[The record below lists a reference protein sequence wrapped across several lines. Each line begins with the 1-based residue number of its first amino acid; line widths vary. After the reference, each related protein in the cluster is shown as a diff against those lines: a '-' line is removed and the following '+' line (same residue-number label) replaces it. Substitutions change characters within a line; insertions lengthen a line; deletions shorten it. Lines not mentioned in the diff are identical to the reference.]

1 MRQLWFPFALG
12 LCFQVATSAAA
23 VEPSAETVPEAVK
36 SITAKAIGGHLR
48 FLASDLMKGR
58 DTASSELRM
67 AGEYL
72 AAHLYG
78 AGAEPLGDQGAGPRS
93 FFQRFPLEVVSPR
106 EEGTDLS
113 LIFELNGS
121 RRVVPCK
128 LGTDF
133 GLFPR
138 GIVPGEIEAPIVFAG
153 YGRVEADKK
162 IDDYAGLDVKDR
174 FVLVYGG
181 QPGAQTRSPRAE
193 GRRRGPL
200 FNMSAKTEQARKN
213 GALGLLVIEP
223 PGRESP
229 APGIPLTGRN
239 AGFSRPSMTL
249 GHASW
254 TLPSISLADPIR
266 DLFVAACGLTAD
278 SKAQLLGGGG
288 VRARFRFA
296 ATTEMKEDRNVIG
309 FFPGSDPEKKK
320 EIIIFS
326 AHYDHVGVD
335 EKGEIFNGSD
345 DNASGTSTLLEIA
358 QAFGQSPRSARSV
371 AFLWVSG
378 EEKGLLGSKWFADHM
393 NLPANYKI
401 VADINLDMV
410 SRNDPKK
417 IGVTPSPRH
426 ADYNSLVTAAQSSC
440 LAEGMEVVF
449 NADQFYFRSDSYS
462 FASKGIP
469 IIFFFS
475 GIHADYHRPTD
486 DIEKADLDKAARVG
500 RAAYRLGWQVAQSR
514 EAPKKIKDESKKS
527 ADTAITSK

>member
-1 MRQLWFPFALG
+1 MRQLWFAPALASCV
-12 LCFQVATSAAA
+12 LVPTFAAA
-23 VEPSAETVPEAVK
+23 VDPPAETVPDAVK

-48 FLASDLMKGR
+48 FLASDMMKGR
-58 DTASSELRM
+58 DTASPELRV

-72 AAHLYG
+72 AAHLFG
-78 AGAEPLGDQGAGPRS
+78 AGAEPLGDQGLGART
-93 FFQRFPLEVVSPR
+93 FFRRFPLEVVTAR
-106 EEGTDLS
+106 EEGTELS
-113 LIFELNGS
+113 LVLELNGS

-133 GLFPR
+133 VLFPT

-153 YGRVEADKK
+153 YGRVDASNK
-162 IDDYAGLDVKDR
+162 IDDYAGLDVKNR
-174 FVLVYGG
+174 FVLVYRE
-181 QPGAQTRSPRAE
+181 QPGAQASRPRTE
-193 GRRRGPL
+193 GRRTRPL
-200 FNMSAKTEQARKN
+200 SNTSAQSDQVRKN
-213 GALGLLVIEP
+213 GALGVLIIEP
-223 PGRESP
+223 PGKVSP
-229 APGIPLTGRN
+229 ASGLSLAGRN
-239 AGFSRPSMTL
+239 IGFSRPRMTL
-249 GHASW
+249 GHPPSS
-254 TLPSISLADPIR
+254 LPVISLTDPIR
-266 DLFVAACGLTAD
+266 DVLVEACGLTAD
-278 SKAQLLGGGG
+278 SRGQLLGGGG

-309 FFPGSDPEKKK
+309 LFPGSDPEKKK

-358 QAFGQSPRSARSV
+358 QAFGQGPRPARSV

-378 EEKGLLGSKWFADHM
+378 EEKGLLGSQWFADHM
-393 NLPANYKI
+393 NLPADHKI

-417 IGVTPSPRH
+417 IGVAPSPKH
-426 ADYNSLVTAAQSSC
+426 GDYNSLVPAAQSSC
-440 LAEGMEVVF
+440 LAEGIEVVF
-449 NADQFYFRSDSYS
+449 DADQFYRRTDSYS

-486 DIEKADLDKAARVG
+486 DIEKADLEKAARIA
-500 RAAYRLGWQVAQSR
+500 RAAYRLGWQVAQGR
-514 EAPKKIKDESKKS
+514 EAPKKIKDESKAK
-527 ADTAITSK
+527 ADPTITSK